1 MIHKIIEIQNCGKFV
16 DYRPSEKEYG
26 WNGVFSKLNTIYAE
40 NGSGKT
46 TFTQILKSLSGH
58 SCELVEKR
66 KTLQSSSPIKISVL
80 TDVNKRLSYDS
91 NNNWNGVVPN
101 VEVYD
106 SYYSESNVYI
116 VSLGNDEYPSRFYD
130 IIPEGNKLI
139 NEIKQLTRK
148 RKSVSA
154 NMRGTKHDIKVS
166 ADPIEQKRLEGVYLN
181 QVKKKTKIVNS
192 LNELKS
198 QLDSKIEVA
207 GKQYVEKANL
217 FLSKFNPNLEIIK
230 ANRRGNQLVY
240 YLNINGIE
248 VRSDSSNI
256 SLKHTLSEGDKS
268 SLSLSFFLARLGM
281 LPNIENRI
289 IVFDDPISS
298 FDTRRRKMTI
308 SILSRIANK
317 AAQFFLL
324 SHDINFVKDFCDR
337 NQDCTNLK
345 IVWRNN
351 SSVFV
356 NHDIELETMTG
367 ISKDMHTLRTYLSQG
382 ALNDLERR
390 EVIRCM
396 RPVIEG
402 IFRLKYFNLFSD
414 KEWLGDFLKHIRES
428 NNTSPLYRLN
438 EYIDELSDINDYCKQ
453 YHHSNPKYMEEP
465 IFDEELRQFVQ
476 KTLDILAYI

>member
-1 MIHKIIEIQNCGKFV
+1 MIHKIIEIQNCGRFV
-16 DYRPSEKEYG
+16 NYRPSEKEYG
-26 WNGVFSKLNTIYAE
+26 WNGIFSKLNTIYAE

-66 KTLQSSSPIKISVL
+66 KTLQSSNPIKIAILNDKESL
-80 TDVNKRLSYDS
+80 FYDS
-91 NNNWNGVVPN
+91 DNNWNGIVPN

-116 VSLGNDEYPSRFYD
+116 VSLGNDENLSGFYYFV
-130 IIPEGNKLI
+130 PNGKTMI
-139 NEIKQLTRK
+139 NEMAQLVRK
-148 RKSVSA
+148 RRSVTA
-154 NMRGTKHDIKVS
+154 YIRTIRHALKKC
-166 ADPIEQKRLEGVYLN
+166 ADPIGHKKLEKVYYDQIL
-181 QVKKKTKIVNS
+181 KKTKIENN

-198 QLDSKIEVA
+198 KLDSEFEMV
-207 GKQYVEKANL
+207 GKQYVEKTNL
-217 FLSKFNPNLEIIK
+217 YLSKFNPNLEIIK
-230 ANRRGNQLVY
+230 ANKKGNQLVY
-240 YLNINGIE
+240 HININGIE
-248 VRSDSSNI
+248 VRSDSTNI
-256 SLKHTLSEGDKS
+256 SLKHSLSEGDKS
-268 SLSLSFFLARLGM
+268 SLSLSFFLARLDM

-317 AAQFFLL
+317 AEQFFLL

-337 NQDCTNLK
+337 NSDCTNLK
-345 IVWRNN
+345 ILWKDG

-356 NHDIELETMTG
+356 NHDIQLETMTG
-367 ISKDMHTLRTYLSQG
+367 ISKDMYTLRTYLSKG
-382 ALNDLERR
+382 ARTDLERR
-390 EVIRCM
+390 EVIRCI

-402 IFRLKYFNLFSD
+402 VFRLKYYNLFTD
-414 KEWLGDFLKHIRES
+414 TEWLGSFLDHIRKS
-428 NNTSPLYRLN
+428 KQDSPLYRLN
-438 EYIDELSDINDYCKQ
+438 EYLDELSDINDYCKQ
-453 YHHSNPKYMEEP
+453 YHHANPKYMEEP

>member
-1 MIHKIIEIQNCGKFV
+1 
-16 DYRPSEKEYG
+16 
-26 WNGVFSKLNTIYAE
+26 
-40 NGSGKT
+40 
-46 TFTQILKSLSGH
+46 
-58 SCELVEKR
+58 
-66 KTLQSSSPIKISVL
+66 
-80 TDVNKRLSYDS
+80 
-91 NNNWNGVVPN
+91 
-101 VEVYD
+101 
-106 SYYSESNVYI
+106 
-116 VSLGNDEYPSRFYD
+116 
-130 IIPEGNKLI
+130 
-139 NEIKQLTRK
+139 
-148 RKSVSA
+148 
-154 NMRGTKHDIKVS
+154 
-166 ADPIEQKRLEGVYLN
+166 
-181 QVKKKTKIVNS
+181 
-192 LNELKS
+192 
-198 QLDSKIEVA
+198 
-207 GKQYVEKANL
+207 
-217 FLSKFNPNLEIIK
+217 
-230 ANRRGNQLVY
+230 
-240 YLNINGIE
+240 
-248 VRSDSSNI
+248 
-256 SLKHTLSEGDKS
+256 
-268 SLSLSFFLARLGM
+268 
-281 LPNIENRI
+281 
-289 IVFDDPISS
+289 
-298 FDTRRRKMTI
+298 MTI

-414 KEWLGDFLKHIRES
+414 KEWLGDFLKHIREN

-476 KTLDILAYI
+476 NTLDVLAYI

>member
-1 MIHKIIEIQNCGKFV
+1 MIHKIVEIQNCGRFV
-16 DYRPSEKEYG
+16 DYKPSDKEYG
-26 WNGVFSKLNTIYAE
+26 WNGIFSKCNTIYAE

-46 TFTQILKSLSGH
+46 TFSQILKSLSGH

-66 KTLQSSSPIKISVL
+66 KTLQADTPIRVSII
-80 TDVNKRLSYDS
+80 TDNKKPAVYDATD
-91 NNNWNGVVPN
+91 WNVVVPN
-101 VEVYD
+101 IEVYD
-106 SYYSESNVYI
+106 SYYAESNIYV
-116 VSLGNDEYPSRFYD
+116 VSLGDYESPSTFYD
-130 IIPEGNKLI
+130 IVPEGNKMMR
-139 NEIKQLTRK
+139 EIKQLMHRRK
-148 RKSVSA
+148 RVSA
-154 NMRGTKHDIKVS
+154 NMRNTRRDLKDVSDINEK
-166 ADPIEQKRLEGVYLN
+166 ERLKTVYQHQVLKKAKLDNALKDLEAQLN
-181 QVKKKTKIVNS
+181 DN
-192 LNELKS
+192 LG
-198 QLDSKIEVA
+198 KIEFA
-207 GKQYVEKANL
+207 YIEKTNQY
-217 FLSKFNPNLEIIK
+217 LSKFNPNLEIKK
-230 ANRRGNQLVY
+230 ANKKGNQLVY
-240 YLNINGIE
+240 YININGVE
-248 VRSDSSNI
+248 VRSNSTNI
-256 SLKHTLSEGDKS
+256 ALKHTLSEGDKS
-268 SLSLSFFLARLGM
+268 SLSLSFFLARLDL
-281 LPNIENRI
+281 LPNIEKRI

-337 NQDCTNLK
+337 NHDCTNLK
-345 IVWRNN
+345 IVWRND

-367 ISKDMHTLRTYLSQG
+367 ISKDMYTLRTYLSKG

-402 IFRLKYFNLFSD
+402 VFRLKYFNLFTD
-414 KEWLGDFLKHIRES
+414 TEWLGDFLGHIRKS
-428 NNTSPLYRLN
+428 KKTSPLYRLN

-476 KTLDILAYI
+476 KTLSILAYI